1 MFTSYSIGCFFIVR
15 SLRQSRAVVAGK
27 LCGRWGRI
35 MRSLGQNRA
44 VVGAES
50 CGRCGR
56 IVQTML
62 TRHFEFL
69 SDSIQM
75 AGRTFQCKKNDIL
88 VDILE

>member
-1 MFTSYSIGCFFIVR
+1 MINVYLLLDWLLFH
-15 SLRQSRAVVAGK
+15 RAVTEAESCSR
-27 LCGRWGRI
+27 CGQI
-35 MRSLGQNRA
+35 MRSLGLNRA
-44 VVGAES
+44 VVGAQS

-69 SDSIQM
+69 SDSIQV